1 MTNCLSNNKFAN
13 LLFVNVQIQELDA
26 VALFDT
32 GAGMTVIT
40 QSLLK
45 KLDGAEESEALS
57 AGNNNGLVRTL
68 RTAVIS
74 DIRLG
79 DICIDKLRVIVMD
92 DSDLDLSDDN
102 GTVFPAGMLLG
113 WDVISRYCWNYSAE
127 NGSLTVSS
135 PKSLLAVP
143 DPDTKL
149 GPVVF
154 PEYAG
159 RRFKARVDT
168 GHTGSVISAVWHT
181 RLPDIKLHETEIVGV
196 GSGQCVSVPYVR
208 VLPILF
214 QGRLIHLK
222 DVDICGEIYGQPED
236 IEALLGYDLLEGRS
250 WRLDREFQLL

>member
-1 MTNCLSNNKFAN
+1 MTNCLSNSKFAN
-13 LLFVNVQIQELDA
+13 LLFVNVRIRELEA
-26 VALFDT
+26 TALFDT

-40 QSLLK
+40 QSLLE
-45 KLDGAEESEALS
+45 KLGGAADSGALS
-57 AGNNNGLVRTL
+57 AGNSNGLVRKL

-79 DICIDKLRVIVMD
+79 DICIGELRVIVTD
-92 DSDLDLSDDN
+92 DSDLDLCGDN

-113 WDVISRYCWNYSAE
+113 WDVISRYCWIYSAE
-127 NGSLTVSS
+127 NGSLTVSA
-135 PKSLLAVP
+135 PKSVPAAP

-154 PEYAG
+154 PEHDG

-168 GHTGSVISAVWHT
+168 GHTGSVLSAVWHT
-181 RLPDIKLHETEIVGV
+181 RLPDIERHEAEIVGV
-196 GSGQCVSVPYVR
+196 GSRECVSVPYVR
-208 VLPILF
+208 VFPILF
-214 QGRLIHLK
+214 QGRPADLR

-250 WRLDREFQLL
+250 WQLDREFQLL